1 MTSEGSFCTDQQNGL
16 MYYLGTRLVSSVIT
30 RRAMPCGGVG
40 FCSQLP
46 QENLY
51 SLTMGQDLTLHLA
64 PDI

>member
-1 MTSEGSFCTDQQNGL
+1 MNSEGPFCTDQQNGL
-16 MYYLGTRLVSSVIT
+16 MYYLGTRLVSSVIIG
-30 RRAMPCGGVG
+30 RALPYGDVG

-51 SLTMGQDLTLHLA
+51 SLTMDQDLTLHLA